1 MHNAYIIELTA
12 KFVAIVPKI
21 MSIYLILVLYIAF
34 YYLQNSIVSSPKM
47 QEMAFQRLLISKF
60 CREACPRTAY
70 ECVVN
75 VRPIGHPW
83 LRHLTEQLTL
93 RTTESLH
100 PAPPPYPS
108 LGNIYRN
115 R

>member
-1 MHNAYIIELTA
+1 MHNAYIIELIA

-60 CREACPRTAY
+60 CRETYPRTAY
-70 ECVVN
+70 KCVVN
-75 VRPIGHPW
+75 VRSIC
-83 LRHLTEQLTL
+83 HL
-93 RTTESLH
+93 
-100 PAPPPYPS
+100 
-108 LGNIYRN
+108 
-115 R
+115 